1 MLRSFSHSARRLIGV
16 EPPPIVPVVRLAG
29 VIGTV
34 SPLRSG
40 LTLNGVAPLLERAF
54 RWPGAKAVA
63 LAINSPGG
71 SAAQSSL
78 IHNRVRALA
87 AERKLPVHVFVEDV
101 AASGGYW
108 LACAGDEIHVDAT
121 SILGSVGVVTAS
133 FGFPELLNRIGVERR
148 LYTTGPYKA
157 MLDPFRPEQAS
168 DVERLKEIQADLFE
182 SFKALVRARRAGKL
196 TAAENDV
203 FTGAVWSGRRAV
215 EMGLADDIGDIR
227 QTLRTRYGEK
237 VQMPGI
243 GARRGWLA
251 RRLRPET
258 AAGDWAAAA
267 LAALEER
274 ALWARYGL

>member
-1 MLRSFSHSARRLIGV
+1 MLRSLSHSARRLIGV

-54 RWPGAKAVA
+54 RWPDAKAVA
-63 LAINSPGG
+63 LVINSPGG

-78 IHNRVRALA
+78 IHTRVRALA
-87 AERKLPVHVFVEDV
+87 AERTLPVHVFVEDV

-108 LACAGDEIHVDAT
+108 LACGGDEIHVDTT
-121 SILGSVGVVTAS
+121 SILGSIGVVTAS

-157 MLDPFRPEQAS
+157 MLDPFRPERAT
-168 DVERLKEIQADLFE
+168 DVERLKEIQADLFD
-182 SFKALVRARRAGKL
+182 SFKTLVRARRGAKL
-196 TAAENDV
+196 KAAETEL

-227 QTLRTRYGEK
+227 QILRARYGEK
-237 VQMPGI
+237 VQMPAV

-258 AAGDWAAAA
+258 AAGDWAGAA

>member
-1 MLRSFSHSARRLIGV
+1 MKLMK
-16 EPPPIVPVVRLAG
+16 
-29 VIGTV
+29 VI
-34 SPLRSG
+34 P
-40 LTLNGVAPLLERAF
+40 
-54 RWPGAKAVA
+54 
-63 LAINSPGG
+63 
-71 SAAQSSL
+71 
-78 IHNRVRALA
+78 
-87 AERKLPVHVFVEDV
+87 
-101 AASGGYW
+101 
-108 LACAGDEIHVDAT
+108 T
-121 SILGSVGVVTAS
+121 SIPEVFIIEPRI
-133 FGFPELLNRIGVERR
+133 FGDGRGF
-148 LYTTGPYKA
+148 
-157 MLDPFRPEQAS
+157 F
-168 DVERLKEIQADLFE
+168 FE

-196 TAAENDV
+196 TAAESDV

-258 AAGDWAAAA
+258 AGGDWAGAA